1 MLNAMC
7 FSSLLYPRRLP
18 LGEELA
24 IGFLL
29 TQLLD
34 LLQTHTWRDVETLFD
49 WMLQGVDTVL
59 KFFNFLLA
67 DLWLEDVFDKLAILV
82 LLSPLVKLLLFL
94 RLQLL
99 LKMNIIFNDTLINPA
114 LERPRIK
121 LIIITSQPLFLPS
134 LVHF

>member
-1 MLNAMC
+1 MC